1 MSIEA
6 VDPAPWR
13 LRTDGLAVRVPV
25 TPRGGRDAIE
35 GITTLADG
43 CRALEVRVR
52 AVPEDGAANAT
63 VQRLL
68 ARKLGLPV
76 STMGLAAGTPA
87 RLKTFVITGEAGPL
101 VLAIAGLKGRYA

>member
-6 VDPAPWR
+6 ADPAPWR
-13 LRTDGLAVRVPV
+13 LRPDGLAVRVRV

-35 GITTLADG
+35 GITALADG
-43 CRALEVRVR
+43 RRALKVRVR
-52 AVPEDGAANAT
+52 AMPEDGAANAA

-68 ARKLGLPV
+68 ARELGLPV
-76 STMGLAAGTPA
+76 STVGLEAGTAA

-101 VLAIAGLKGRYA
+101 GLAIAGLKGRYP